1 MIKQAELQQAY
12 LLGRQAAMEKVANVS
27 VTETNNMN
35 NLGLALGGGALAY
48 QGLRD
53 ARLPELAS
61 ALSPLKDYAAGS
73 AMIGLN
79 KQMQRV
85 GGVPAVPRALM
96 PLFDQIQSSRL
107 RSGKRGLETFKNL
120 VASNKLKSLAGLG
133 AVGLGTYGA
142 YKGLSHLL
150 GND

>member
-35 NLGLALGGGALAY
+35 NLSLALGGGALAY
-48 QGLRD
+48 QGARSPAIMNALQAADLQASIGLNNLGLRK
-53 ARLPELAS
+53 LPETLAS
-61 ALSPLKDYAAGS
+61 AQGFFRDVHKA
-73 AMIGLN
+73 
-79 KQMQRV
+79 
-85 GGVPAVPRALM
+85 RALSA
-96 PLFDQIQSSRL
+96 L
-107 RSGKRGLETFKNL
+107 K
-120 VASNKLKSLAGLG
+120 ASPLKSLAGLG